1 MLLDAL
7 IPGLGYE
14 AALDSSHGTRFW
26 FTPFNMV
33 PDIPEALLAGRERI
47 YLDYFYKELTYNPAA
62 ISEEDIAEYL
72 RTYTAPGAMRAGL
85 AYYRSFAE
93 DMQQAR
99 EYAKRKL
106 PMPVLALGGETVRG
120 RADAASS
127 PAACQ

>member
-1 MLLDAL
+1 MYASAHPQEVRRLVLLDAL

-72 RTYTAPGAMRAGL
+72 RTYTAPGAMRAFFSVLPQLRRGH
-85 AYYRSFAE
+85 AAGTGVR
-93 DMQQAR
+93 QAQ
-99 EYAKRKL
+99 A
-106 PMPVLALGGETVRG
+106 
-120 RADAASS
+120 ADAGISIGW
-127 PAACQ
+127 